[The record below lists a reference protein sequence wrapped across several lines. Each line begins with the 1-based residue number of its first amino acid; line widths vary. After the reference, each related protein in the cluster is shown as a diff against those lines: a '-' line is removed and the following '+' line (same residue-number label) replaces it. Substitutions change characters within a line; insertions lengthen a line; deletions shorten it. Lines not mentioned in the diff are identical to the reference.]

1 MNKTRQF
8 FAGRR
13 GQWKRLKNAFPR
25 ESSRDILWV
34 HCASLGEFEQG
45 RPVMEA
51 FRVQY
56 PGSGILLTF
65 FSPSGY
71 EVRKNYKG
79 ADYVFYLPLDSP
91 WNAARFLN
99 VVKPAAALFVK
110 YEYWYFYL
118 TALRRRHIPTYLFSA
133 IFRPQQPFFKWYG
146 MFHRQ
151 MLTCYTRIFVQDNSS
166 ADLLKENIKLPLPV
180 TVAGDTR
187 FDRVV
192 AITKGDKTPAWI
204 IERMATPLLVAGSTW
219 PEDEDMLA
227 RLLEEIPHFQ
237 LILAPHEI
245 HAAHLTGISAR
256 FAKWNPEFYS
266 APQKGSCSRV
276 LVIDCMG
283 LLSSLYR
290 HATLCYIGGGFNPSG
305 IHNTLEAAVH
315 GKPVLFG
322 PNYKKFREAAE
333 LTEIGAARSYTEYA
347 GLLSHF
353 RNWLDNPESMQDSG
367 KKAAAYVRSRT
378 GATSTILE
386 TLADRVR

>member
-51 FRVQY
+51 LRVQY

-245 HAAHLTGISAR
+245 HAAHLTGISTR
-256 FAKWNPEFYS
+256 FEKWNPEFYS
-266 APQKGSCSRV
+266 APKKGSCSRV

-347 GLLSHF
+347 ELLSHF
-353 RNWLDNPESMQDSG
+353 RNWLDSPESMQDSG
-367 KKAAAYVRSRT
+367 RKAATYVRSRT

>member
-13 GQWKRLKNAFPR
+13 GQWERLKNAFPQG
-25 ESSRDILWV
+25 SSQDIFWV

-45 RPVMEA
+45 RPVIEA
-51 FRVQY
+51 LRIQY
-56 PGSGILLTF
+56 PDAGILLTF

-91 WNAARFLN
+91 GNARRFLN
-99 VVKPAAALFVK
+99 IVKPTAALFVK

-133 IFRPQQPFFKWYG
+133 IFRPHQPFFKWYG
-146 MFHRQ
+146 IFHRE

-166 ADLLKENIKLPLPV
+166 ADLLQQSIKEPLPV

-192 AITKGDKTPAWI
+192 AIAKGDSTPPWI
-204 IERMATPLLVAGSTW
+204 VERIATPLLVAGSTW
-219 PEDEDMLA
+219 PEDEDMLV

-245 HAAHLTGISAR
+245 HASHLSGISAK
-256 FAKWNPEFYS
+256 FEKWNPEFYS
-266 APQKGSCSRV
+266 APRKGSCSRV

-322 PNYKKFREAAE
+322 PNHEKFKEAVD

-347 GLLSHF
+347 ELLSHF
-353 RNWLDNPESMQDSG
+353 QNWLNNPENMQDSRR
-367 KKAAAYVRSRT
+367 KSSRLRQIAHRSYCNN
-378 GATSTILE
+378 S
-386 TLADRVR
+386 